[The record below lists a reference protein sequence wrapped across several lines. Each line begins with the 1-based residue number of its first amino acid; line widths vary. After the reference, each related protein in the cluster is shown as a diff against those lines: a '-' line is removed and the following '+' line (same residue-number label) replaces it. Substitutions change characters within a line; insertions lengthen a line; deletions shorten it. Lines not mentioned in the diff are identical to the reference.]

1 MLISEIFKIR
11 NILLS
16 IKSAKIPIKTS
27 YQIAKFLQAT
37 EINGNFYQE
46 KYQEIITTYAERNE
60 DGSFVVAEDGQS
72 IKIQNEHTK
81 ECLDT
86 IKELESMEVET
97 PEILIDAMHLE
108 NTDLTVDQIC
118 TLMPILIQ

>member
-1 MLISEIFKIR
+1 MLIGEIFKIR
-11 NILLS
+11 NILQS

-37 EINGNFYQE
+37 EVNGTFYQE
-46 KYQEIITTYAERNE
+46 KYQEIITTYAERAE

-72 IKIQNEHTK
+72 VKIDNARTQ
-81 ECLDT
+81 ECLLL
-86 IKELESMEVET
+86 IKELEAMEVDI

-108 NTDLTVDQIC
+108 NTGLTVDQIC
-118 TLMPILIQ
+118 TLMPILI